1 MATAEEL
8 MGPLLSLFGR
18 LHPPIPIT
26 VVELE
31 ALDLVAPPASQI
43 GMWQG
48 RVADR
53 EVIQR
58 AVNRLHDRFGKGLV
72 WRVEVRPGH
81 PGDVPEERLSW
92 SSS

>member
-1 MATAEEL
+1 
-8 MGPLLSLFGR
+8 
-18 LHPPIPIT
+18 
-26 VVELE
+26 
-31 ALDLVAPPASQI
+31 
-43 GMWQG
+43 MWQG